1 MLVHVEGFTPTAIA
15 ATQMSFSTKLIDYMM
30 AGKPIFAVGD
40 GKINSIAVLKKYGL
54 AVVAELPGQIETRI
68 KALLSGDIDIEVL
81 FDNTV
86 KYLETFRDIRKI
98 QEGMIAR
105 LEGLV

>member
-54 AVVAELPGQIETRI
+54 AVVAELPGQIETRV
-68 KALLSGDIDIEVL
+68 KALLSGDIDVEGL

-98 QEGMIAR
+98 QEGMRAR
-105 LEGLV
+105 LEGLA